1 MFPTDLFADL
11 QTQCADLLTAK
22 GYRAA
27 KVERNGPFGSCHA
40 EFHSPHAAISIVWDG
55 KEEWLTLSERS
66 IGNGHAQSV
75 ANELFFERFPGLAV
89 RRTSYEVAVEQ
100 LLAALARH
108 LSNVA

>member
-1 MFPTDLFADL
+1 MFPPDLFADL
-11 QTQCADLLTAK
+11 QAQCAALLTAK

-40 EFHSPHAAISIVWDG
+40 EYHAPNSAVCIVWDG
-55 KEEWLTLSERS
+55 KDGWLTLSERS
-66 IGNGHAQSV
+66 IANGHAQAA

-100 LLAALARH
+100 LLAVLVRH